1 MVTLAWDDP
10 AETIRAERNAAALS
24 RVITH
29 VQTVALRLHIL
40 KITSFQVWIQDLL
53 DWDLAQYLQVHE
65 R

>member
-1 MVTLAWDDP
+1 MVTLAWDNP
-10 AETIRAERNAAALS
+10 AETIRAERNTAALS

-29 VQTVALRLHIL
+29 VQPVALRLHIL
-40 KITSFQVWIQDLL
+40 KITSFQVWIQYLL

>member
-10 AETIRAERNAAALS
+10 AETIRAERNTAALP

-29 VQTVALRLHIL
+29 VQPVALRLHIL

>member
-29 VQTVALRLHIL
+29 VQPVALRLHIL
-40 KITSFQVWIQDLL
+40 QITSFQVWIQDLL